1 MIRLYVWHILFD
13 MFNKRT
19 ANILPPPTDSND
31 ETISPHKL
39 LLTERQASTLCKAFV
54 NNSSAYTKLS
64 KSKLSKI
71 FQSKEYLGGLLEPL
85 MNFGLSLMKNVLSQ
99 TCFDTTW
106 TVSGRGRNS

>member
-1 MIRLYVWHILFD
+1 MICLYVWYVLFD

-19 ANILPPPTDSND
+19 ENILPLSTDSND

-39 LLTERQASTLCKAFV
+39 LLTERQTSTLCKAFA

-71 FQSKEYLGGLLEPL
+71 IQSGGYLGGLLEPL
-85 MNFGLSLMKNVLSQ
+85 MNFGLPLMKNVLS
-99 TCFDTTW
+99 
-106 TVSGRGRNS
+106 

>member
-1 MIRLYVWHILFD
+1 MICLYVWYVLFD

-19 ANILPPPTDSND
+19 ANILPLSTDSND

-39 LLTERQASTLCKAFV
+39 LLTERQASTLCKAFA

-71 FQSKEYLGGLLEPL
+71 IQSGGYLGELLEPL
-85 MNFGLSLMKNVLSQ
+85 MNFGLPLMKNVLS
-99 TCFDTTW
+99 
-106 TVSGRGRNS
+106 